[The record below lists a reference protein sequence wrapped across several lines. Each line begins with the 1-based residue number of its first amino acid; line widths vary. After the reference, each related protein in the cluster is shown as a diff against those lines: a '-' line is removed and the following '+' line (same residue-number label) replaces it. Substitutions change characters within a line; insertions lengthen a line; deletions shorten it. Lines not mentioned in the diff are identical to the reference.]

1 MNLDDLVQSVH
12 TIIQLEFGSV
22 IGLHNREMES
32 GLITNLYLNLIYN
45 NQLATHCK
53 QTARESS
60 LSDIFDP
67 THHRFLWSVG
77 LI

>member
-60 LSDIFDP
+60 LSDIFGQAP
-67 THHRFLWSVG
+67 
-77 LI
+77 

>member
-32 GLITNLYLNLIYN
+32 GPITNLYLNLLGWMGKGDSYY
-45 NQLATHCK
+45 
-53 QTARESS
+53 
-60 LSDIFDP
+60 
-67 THHRFLWSVG
+67 
-77 LI
+77 